1 MERDAH
7 GREVR
12 RRPRPGSREP
22 ELDDPEPGFPDFEH
36 NQWTFEGEIERL
48 GAYARGTSR
57 RQGRVRVVGL
67 VVAFAMLAPI
77 LIGAISIIVR
87 TFSG

>member
-1 MERDAH
+1 MERDEH

-12 RRPRPGSREP
+12 RRPPPGSHEP
-22 ELDDPEPGFPDFEH
+22 DLNDPEPGFPEFEH

-77 LIGAISIIVR
+77 VIGAISIAWRVLY
-87 TFSG
+87 G